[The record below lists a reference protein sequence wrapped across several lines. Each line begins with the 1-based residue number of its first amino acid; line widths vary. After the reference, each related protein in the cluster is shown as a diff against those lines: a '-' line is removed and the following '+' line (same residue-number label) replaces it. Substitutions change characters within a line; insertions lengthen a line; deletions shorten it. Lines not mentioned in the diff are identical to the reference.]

1 MAGQAKTTT
10 TNEKIKVKAIAP
22 AAVNT
27 FIRLNDKQSIT
38 NGQVLELTTQELS
51 DLRAGTSWEFE
62 EVKETQGEVK
72 A

>member
-1 MAGQAKTTT
+1 MAVQGIETV

-27 FIRLNDKQSIT
+27 FIRLNEKQSIT
-38 NGQVLELTTQELS
+38 DGQVLELTKQELS
-51 DLRAGTSWEFE
+51 DLRAGTSWKFE

>member
-1 MAGQAKTTT
+1 MAVQGIETV

-27 FIRLNDKQSIT
+27 FIRLNEKQSIT
-38 NGQVLELTTQELS
+38 DGQVLELAKQELS
-51 DLRAGTSWEFE
+51 DLRAGTSWKFE